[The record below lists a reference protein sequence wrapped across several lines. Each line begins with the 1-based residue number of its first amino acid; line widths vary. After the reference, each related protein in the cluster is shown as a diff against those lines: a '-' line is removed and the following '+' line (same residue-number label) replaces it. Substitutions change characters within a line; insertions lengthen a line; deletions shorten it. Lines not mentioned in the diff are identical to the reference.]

1 MNIFED
7 NTYTLFPIENQELW
21 NIYKE
26 QVSCFWTAE
35 EIDLS
40 QDLNDWNNLNDKE
53 RYFIEN
59 VLCFFASADGIVI
72 ENLLTRFSTEV
83 KSQEIRCFYSCQS
96 FVESIHSETYSLLI
110 DTYVKDQNK
119 KELLF
124 NGIQTIP
131 AVKEKASWAI
141 KYIEEDST
149 FGQRLIAF
157 AIVEGLFFS
166 ASFCA
171 IYWLKQQGKMPGLT
185 FSNELISRDEAI
197 HTRYA
202 ITLYHNLPNEYK
214 IKKEKIY
221 EMIKDAVDIEIN
233 FITLSLPC
241 RLIGMNSELMVQ
253 YIKYVSDKLLVDLK
267 LNKIYN
273 VSNPFSFMELISMR
287 QKSNFFEKRISE
299 YARQENPCN
308 DLDNCFD

>member
-1 MNIFED
+1 MNIFQE
-7 NTYTLFPIENQELW
+7 NNYTLFPIENQELW
-21 NIYKE
+21 DIYKE
-26 QVSCFWTAE
+26 QVACFWTAE
-35 EIDLS
+35 EIDLT
-40 QDLNDWNNLNDKE
+40 QDINDWNELNDKE

-59 VLCFFASADGIVI
+59 ILAFFASADGIVI

-83 KSQEIRCFYSCQS
+83 KSQEIRAFYSCQA

-110 DTYVKDQNK
+110 DTYVKKQDQ
-119 KELLF
+119 KEKLL
-124 NGIQTIP
+124 NSIQNIS
-131 AVKEKASWAI
+131 AVRDKASWAI

-202 ITLYHNLPNEYK
+202 ITLYHNLTEEYK

-221 EMIKDAVDIEIN
+221 QMIMDAVKIEIN
-233 FITLSLPC
+233 FITLSLSC
-241 RLIGMNSELMVQ
+241 RLIGMNSELMIQ
-253 YIKYVSDKLLVDLK
+253 YIKYVADKLLVDLNCEK
-267 LNKIYN
+267 LYN
-273 VSNPFSFMELISMR
+273 VTNPFSFMELISLR
-287 QKSNFFEKRISE
+287 NKTNFFEKKISE
-299 YARQENPCN
+299 YARQQNPNN
-308 DLDNCFD
+308 DLDNCF